1 MGNRRVWLSGGVLV
15 LLLALAIVGMRAWR
29 THANADGAYEPS
41 AHGTAPPQGSSW
53 WTRTERS
60 PAEPPA
66 GSGEPAAAKPPPW
79 KQDGRSDEEVLAN
92 YTQEELEKSGLTP
105 QSMFYRQQAMA
116 LVDVLPLASR
126 VGGKDLV
133 QHLRLVGQGLS
144 FAAMPGIKSDP
155 AKVLQAQRDTFARL
169 RKELSAQ
176 LGEKLYEEGPT
187 LADWLKKREGDL
199 ANAAAGA
206 PNGTTASMGTRNMQR
221 TTTSLTSNPASARPS
236 RTKTMMMATCT
247 PPFLQPSS
255 APCTNR
261 RPRRRSDRWLL
272 APVLSCLIAG
282 CSREDPIA
290 REDFCAE
297 WARAVCNN
305 SEHCCESTGPL
316 VHTNP
321 VVCWV
326 AAGALC
332 DAQMPYGTAVE
343 DGRLRYDADEAGR
356 IVAAIVKA
364 GTKCRPPPG
373 FELPYYGTVE
383 VGGDCTPGLADM
395 SPTLACG
402 DGTVCD
408 VQGGLTSARGMCTKS
423 AGVGEPCEDGACN
436 SSSYCDQGTCRARK
450 TDGALCGSEQECQSG
465 MCVLATCAP
474 ILSNDYC
481 LL

>member
-199 ANAAAGA
+199 ANAAAGRG
-206 PNGTTASMGTRNMQR
+206 PSTADA
-221 TTTSLTSNPASARPS
+221 L
-236 RTKTMMMATCT
+236 
-247 PPFLQPSS
+247 
-255 APCTNR
+255 R
-261 RPRRRSDRWLL
+261 R
-272 APVLSCLIAG
+272 
-282 CSREDPIA
+282 
-290 REDFCAE
+290 AE
-297 WARAVCNN
+297 WDHSLHGDKKHAKDDDEPDVKPGERPP
-305 SEHCCESTGPL
+305 E
-316 VHTNP
+316 
-321 VVCWV
+321 
-326 AAGALC
+326 
-332 DAQMPYGTAVE
+332 PYEDDDDGNVYAPISPAVE
-343 DGRLRYDADEAGR
+343 RSLHKQ
-356 IVAAIVKA
+356 AAEK
-364 GTKCRPPPG
+364 
-373 FELPYYGTVE
+373 EE
-383 VGGDCTPGLADM
+383 
-395 SPTLACG
+395 
-402 DGTVCD
+402 
-408 VQGGLTSARGMCTKS
+408 
-423 AGVGEPCEDGACN
+423 
-436 SSSYCDQGTCRARK
+436 
-450 TDGALCGSEQECQSG
+450 
-465 MCVLATCAP
+465 
-474 ILSNDYC
+474 
-481 LL
+481 